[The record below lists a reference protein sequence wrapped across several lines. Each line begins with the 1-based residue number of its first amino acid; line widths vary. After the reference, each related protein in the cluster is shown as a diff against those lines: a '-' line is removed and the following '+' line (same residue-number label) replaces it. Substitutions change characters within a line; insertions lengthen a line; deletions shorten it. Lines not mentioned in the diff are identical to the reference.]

1 MNWPTQRDILELKK
15 YANSEK
21 KSKDMEALKKDSKQ
35 WIRTGWTN
43 KISYE
48 NTWFGIPV
56 IQLPEDIVMMQ
67 ELIFNVKPDIVI
79 ESGIAHGGS
88 LIFYSSLL
96 ELLGNGKVIGVD
108 IEIRKHN
115 REAIEKHPMSKRI
128 ILIEGSSTD
137 PVVIKKVAEQIDP
150 GSTVLICLDS
160 NHTKAHVLEELKAYS
175 DFVTSGSYIVVFD
188 TIMPDLVGLPGSQKS
203 WDKDNPLEA
212 IKEFLKT
219 NSDFEIDKEY
229 DKLFV
234 SYCPNGFLRRK

>member
-15 YANSEK
+15 YVNSE

-35 WIRTGWTN
+35 WIRTGWAN

-48 NTWFGIPV
+48 NTWLGVPI
-56 IQLPEDIVMMQ
+56 IQLPEDIIIMQ

-88 LIFYSSLL
+88 LILYSSLL

-137 PVVIKKVAEQIDP
+137 PAVIKKVAEQIEPD
-150 GSTVLICLDS
+150 STVFS

-175 DFVTSGSYIVVFD
+175 DFVTSGSYIAVFD
-188 TIMPDLVGLPGSQKS
+188 TIMPDLVGVPGSQKS
-203 WDKDNPLEA
+203 WDKDNPMEA

-219 NSDFEIDKEY
+219 NSDFEIDKAY
-229 DKLFV
+229 NKLFV
-234 SYCPNGFLRRK
+234 SSCPNGFLRRE

>member
-1 MNWPTQRDILELKK
+1 MMWPTQRDILELKK
-15 YANSEK
+15 YVNSE
-21 KSKDMEALKKDSKQ
+21 KSKDMKALKKDSKQ

-48 NTWFGIPV
+48 NTWLGVPI
-56 IQLPEDIVMMQ
+56 IQLPEDIIIVQ

-88 LIFYSSLL
+88 LILYSSLL

-150 GSTVLICLDS
+150 GSTVLIGIDS

-188 TIMPDLVGLPGSQKS
+188 TIMPDLVGVPGSQKS
-203 WDKDNPLEA
+203 WDEDNPLEA
-212 IKEFLKT
+212 IKEFLKI
-219 NSDFEIDKEY
+219 NSDFEIDTEY
-229 DKLFV
+229 NKQFV

>member
-15 YANSEK
+15 YVNSE
-21 KSKDMEALKKDSKQ
+21 KSKDMEALKKDSEQ
-35 WIRTGWTN
+35 WIRTGWAN

-48 NTWFGIPV
+48 NTWLGIPI
-56 IQLPEDIVMMQ
+56 IQLPEDIMMMQ

-88 LIFYSSLL
+88 LILYSSLL
-96 ELLGNGKVIGVD
+96 ELLGTGKVIGVD

-150 GSTVLICLDS
+150 GSTVLICIDS

-188 TIMPDLVGLPGSQKS
+188 TIMPDLVGVPGSQKS

-212 IKEFLKT
+212 IKEFLKI
-219 NSDFEIDKEY
+219 NSNFEIDTEY
-229 DKLFV
+229 NKQFV
-234 SYCPNGFLRRK
+234 SYCPNGFLRRKE

>member
-1 MNWPTQRDILELKK
+1 MRWPTQRDILKLKK
-15 YANSEK
+15 YV
-21 KSKDMEALKKDSKQ
+21 KSKRNKDMEALIKDSKQ
-35 WIRTGWTN
+35 WIRTGWAN
-43 KISYE
+43 RISYE
-48 NTWFGIPV
+48 ITWLGIPI
-56 IQLPEDIVMMQ
+56 IQLPEDIIIMQ
-67 ELIFNVKPDIVI
+67 ELIFNVKPDIII

-96 ELLGNGKVIGVD
+96 ELLGKGKVIGVD

-137 PVVIKKVAEQIDP
+137 PAVIKKVEEQINP
-150 GSTVLICLDS
+150 GSTVLVCLDS

-188 TIMPDLVGLPGSQKS
+188 TIMPDLVGVPGSQKS

-219 NSDFEIDKEY
+219 NSDFEIDNEY
-229 DKLFV
+229 NKLFV
-234 SYCPNGFLRRK
+234 SSCPNGFLRRK

>member
-15 YANSEK
+15 YVNSE
-21 KSKDMEALKKDSKQ
+21 KSKDMKALKKDSKQ
-35 WIRTGWTN
+35 WIRTGWAN

-48 NTWFGIPV
+48 NTWLGIPL
-56 IQLPEDIVMMQ
+56 IQLPEDIIMMQ
-67 ELIFNVKPDIVI
+67 ELIFIVKPDIVI

-96 ELLGNGKVIGVD
+96 ELLSNGKVIGVD

-115 REAIEKHPMSKRI
+115 REAIESHPMSKRI

-137 PVVIKKVAEQIDP
+137 PAIIKKVEEQIDP

-188 TIMPDLVGLPGSQKS
+188 TIMPDLVGVPGSQKS

-219 NSDFEIDKEY
+219 NSNFEIDTEY
-229 DKLFV
+229 NKLFV
-234 SYCPNGFLRRK
+234 SSCPNGFLRRK